1 MATPDLSLAE
11 KLRSYST
18 CDVSDA
24 LLKVGVPHGGFL
36 PNLSMRSPLRQE
48 GDRKLIGP
56 AYTVKFV
63 RNTQTN
69 APKLKEHYIDTIP
82 KDHVVFISAPHGIF
96 NAVYGGLMSTRAK
109 YSGAVGTVVDGTFRD
124 LQDHRKLGYPVFA
137 RNVGTPSFYEI
148 ARPSEINVP
157 VMLQDPALDV
167 TINPGDI
174 IFGDLNGVV
183 CVPQNALSKIVE
195 ILPAQVEADDNMARD
210 IAQGKTFTAA
220 KKENTEICITVTL
233 FNMTALRWGMLGTS
247 FISDV
252 VARSIL
258 ASQNSTIAAVFGRN
272 EARLTAFAD
281 KHGIA
286 ERYTSIDEL
295 LDKADIDVVYVGL
308 PNHMHTPAVLA
319 AAKRGKAI
327 LSEKSLAT
335 TMEDAKAIEKAV
347 KDAGVFFL
355 EGLMY
360 LTHPLMK
367 KTQELL
373 LEGKIGTVKGVSG
386 YYSANIWK
394 KANPL
399 SMGTIYNL
407 GCYPVSLLH
416 FVIETA
422 FGSDAFAKRQLHG
435 FGNISTE
442 GSVHVRDASLTVRF
456 DNGVLASLQSTDSY
470 GNDSSF
476 AILGDKG
483 RIRFITN
490 PWLPIA
496 GDNIIE
502 IKTYG
507 GSTEQIIVPA
517 DMDAF
522 GYQVNKVEDVI
533 MSQSLAAFRSGRSD
547 ELRKLAEEHFQHDLN
562 ENDRDILKTAG
573 SKVSTHATVGSLLGL
588 GFGVLCAFRLR
599 KMRLAYFN
607 AFRAVEKPVEVK
619 FADGRTQPI
628 PDLTAQLAPSKWGDA
643 ATYFFFSIG
652 GLFLG
657 GETGLLSGT
666 ASASRTITKNPEAK
680 ERIEKAWKNYRID
693 VMKQEIKQ
701 LEGKSK
707 LEQLFS

>member
-1 MATPDLSLAE
+1 M
-11 KLRSYST
+11 
-18 CDVSDA
+18 
-24 LLKVGVPHGGFL
+24 
-36 PNLSMRSPLRQE
+36 
-48 GDRKLIGP
+48 
-56 AYTVKFV
+56 TV
-63 RNTQTN
+63 
-69 APKLKEHYIDTIP
+69 
-82 KDHVVFISAPHGIF
+82 
-96 NAVYGGLMSTRAK
+96 
-109 YSGAVGTVVDGTFRD
+109 
-124 LQDHRKLGYPVFA
+124 
-137 RNVGTPSFYEI
+137 
-148 ARPSEINVP
+148 
-157 VMLQDPALDV
+157 
-167 TINPGDI
+167 
-174 IFGDLNGVV
+174 
-183 CVPQNALSKIVE
+183 
-195 ILPAQVEADDNMARD
+195 
-210 IAQGKTFTAA
+210 
-220 KKENTEICITVTL
+220 
-233 FNMTALRWGMLGTS
+233 LRWGMLGTS

-272 EARLTAFAD
+272 EARLKAFAD

-286 ERYTSIDEL
+286 ERYASIDEL
-295 LDKADIDVVYVGL
+295 LDKAEIDVVYVGL

-367 KTQELL
+367 KIQELL
-373 LEGKIGTVKGVSG
+373 LEGKIGTVRGVSG

-483 RIRFITN
+483 RIRFVTN

-507 GSTEQIIVPA
+507 GSTEQVIVPA

-522 GYQVNKVEDVI
+522 GYQVKKVEDYLSRGV
-533 MSQSLAAFRSGRSD
+533 
-547 ELRKLAEEHFQHDLN
+547 
-562 ENDRDILKTAG
+562 KTAERP
-573 SKVSTHATVGSLLGL
+573 SPNVDQS
-588 GFGVLCAFRLR
+588 
-599 KMRLAYFN
+599 
-607 AFRAVEKPVEVK
+607 VE
-619 FADGRTQPI
+619 I
-628 PDLTAQLAPSKWGDA
+628 M
-643 ATYFFFSIG
+643 
-652 GLFLG
+652 
-657 GETGLLSGT
+657 GLLT
-666 ASASRTITKNPEAK
+666 DWEALIQSQHK
-680 ERIEKAWKNYRID
+680 
-693 VMKQEIKQ
+693 
-701 LEGKSK
+701 
-707 LEQLFS
+707 

>member
-1 MATPDLSLAE
+1 MA
-11 KLRSYST
+11 
-18 CDVSDA
+18 V
-24 LLKVGVPHGGFL
+24 
-36 PNLSMRSPLRQE
+36 
-48 GDRKLIGP
+48 
-56 AYTVKFV
+56 
-63 RNTQTN
+63 
-69 APKLKEHYIDTIP
+69 
-82 KDHVVFISAPHGIF
+82 
-96 NAVYGGLMSTRAK
+96 
-109 YSGAVGTVVDGTFRD
+109 
-124 LQDHRKLGYPVFA
+124 
-137 RNVGTPSFYEI
+137 
-148 ARPSEINVP
+148 
-157 VMLQDPALDV
+157 
-167 TINPGDI
+167 
-174 IFGDLNGVV
+174 
-183 CVPQNALSKIVE
+183 
-195 ILPAQVEADDNMARD
+195 
-210 IAQGKTFTAA
+210 
-220 KKENTEICITVTL
+220 
-233 FNMTALRWGMLGTS
+233 LRWGMLGTS

-258 ASQNSTIAAVFGRN
+258 ASQNSTISAVFGRN
-272 EARLTAFAD
+272 ETRLTAFAN

-295 LDKADIDVVYVGL
+295 LDKAEIDVVYVGL

-347 KDAGVFFL
+347 KNAGVFFL

-373 LEGKIGTVKGVSG
+373 LEGKIGTVRGVSG

-422 FGSDAFAKRQLHG
+422 FGSDAFEKRQLHG

-476 AILGDKG
+476 TILGDKG
-483 RIRFITN
+483 RIRFVTN

-507 GSTEQIIVPA
+507 GATEQVIVPA
-517 DMDAF
+517 EMDAF
-522 GYQVNKVEDVI
+522 GYQVKKVEDYLSRGV
-533 MSQSLAAFRSGRSD
+533 
-547 ELRKLAEEHFQHDLN
+547 
-562 ENDRDILKTAG
+562 KTAERP
-573 SKVSTHATVGSLLGL
+573 SPNVDQS
-588 GFGVLCAFRLR
+588 
-599 KMRLAYFN
+599 
-607 AFRAVEKPVEVK
+607 VE
-619 FADGRTQPI
+619 I
-628 PDLTAQLAPSKWGDA
+628 M
-643 ATYFFFSIG
+643 
-652 GLFLG
+652 
-657 GETGLLSGT
+657 GLLT
-666 ASASRTITKNPEAK
+666 EWEALIQSQHK
-680 ERIEKAWKNYRID
+680 
-693 VMKQEIKQ
+693 
-701 LEGKSK
+701 
-707 LEQLFS
+707 

>member
-1 MATPDLSLAE
+1 M
-11 KLRSYST
+11 
-18 CDVSDA
+18 
-24 LLKVGVPHGGFL
+24 
-36 PNLSMRSPLRQE
+36 
-48 GDRKLIGP
+48 
-56 AYTVKFV
+56 TV
-63 RNTQTN
+63 
-69 APKLKEHYIDTIP
+69 
-82 KDHVVFISAPHGIF
+82 
-96 NAVYGGLMSTRAK
+96 
-109 YSGAVGTVVDGTFRD
+109 
-124 LQDHRKLGYPVFA
+124 
-137 RNVGTPSFYEI
+137 
-148 ARPSEINVP
+148 
-157 VMLQDPALDV
+157 
-167 TINPGDI
+167 
-174 IFGDLNGVV
+174 
-183 CVPQNALSKIVE
+183 
-195 ILPAQVEADDNMARD
+195 
-210 IAQGKTFTAA
+210 
-220 KKENTEICITVTL
+220 
-233 FNMTALRWGMLGTS
+233 LRWGMLGTS

-258 ASQNSTIAAVFGRN
+258 ASQNSTISAVFGRN
-272 EARLTAFAD
+272 EDRLTAFAD

-295 LDKADIDVVYVGL
+295 LDKAEIDVVYVGL

-360 LTHPLMK
+360 LTHPLMN

-373 LEGKIGTVKGVSG
+373 LEGRIGTVRGVSG

-422 FGSDAFAKRQLHG
+422 FGGDAFAKRQLHG

-507 GSTEQIIVPA
+507 GSTEEIIVPA
-517 DMDAF
+517 GMDAF
-522 GYQVNKVEDVI
+522 GYQVKKVEEYLSHGV
-533 MSQSLAAFRSGRSD
+533 
-547 ELRKLAEEHFQHDLN
+547 
-562 ENDRDILKTAG
+562 KTAERP
-573 SKVSTHATVGSLLGL
+573 SPNVDQS
-588 GFGVLCAFRLR
+588 
-599 KMRLAYFN
+599 
-607 AFRAVEKPVEVK
+607 VE
-619 FADGRTQPI
+619 I
-628 PDLTAQLAPSKWGDA
+628 M
-643 ATYFFFSIG
+643 
-652 GLFLG
+652 
-657 GETGLLSGT
+657 GLLT
-666 ASASRTITKNPEAK
+666 EWEALIQGQHK
-680 ERIEKAWKNYRID
+680 
-693 VMKQEIKQ
+693 
-701 LEGKSK
+701 
-707 LEQLFS
+707 